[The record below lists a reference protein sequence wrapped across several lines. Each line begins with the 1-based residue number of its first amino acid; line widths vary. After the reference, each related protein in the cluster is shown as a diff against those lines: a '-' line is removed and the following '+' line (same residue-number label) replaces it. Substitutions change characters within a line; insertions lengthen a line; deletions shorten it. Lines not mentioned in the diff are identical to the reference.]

1 MKRDRQRPGFI
12 AHLHDVHEDPEHP
25 HHFREF
31 ESVRIYVYF
40 KDKYPPKRLAALP
53 GTMVEGD
60 EKTPYVAMTLQ
71 GPTADVQSEDLCR
84 LHRNLAYIRYGL
96 LKCVNDIFAAK

>member
-1 MKRDRQRPGFI
+1 MQREHQRAGFV
-12 AHLHDVHEDPEHP
+12 AHLHDVQQDPDKP
-25 HHFREF
+25 HHYTEF

-40 KDKYPPKRLAALP
+40 KDKQPPRRLTPLP

-60 EKTPYVAMTLQ
+60 EKTRYVAITLQ

-84 LHRNLAYIRYGL
+84 IYRNLAYIRFGL
-96 LKCVNDIFAAK
+96 LKCVHDIFSAK

>member
-1 MKRDRQRPGFI
+1 MKREHQRPGFI
-12 AHLHDVHEDPEHP
+12 AHLHDVQHNPDNP
-25 HHFREF
+25 HHYTEF

-71 GPTADVQSEDLCR
+71 GTTADVESEDLCR
-84 LHRNLAYIRYGL
+84 LYRNLSYIRHGL
-96 LKCVNDIFAAK
+96 LKCVNEIFSAK